1 MFRINECSIR
11 SIVLNKWNNVHLN
24 FVFDAELRTMQVLG
38 TTGSLLQR
46 DIKTDGV
53 YANWTC
59 WSGGGGYVNII
70 SPR

>member
-1 MFRINECSIR
+1 
-11 SIVLNKWNNVHLN
+11 
-24 FVFDAELRTMQVLG
+24 VFDAELRTMHVLG

-59 WSGGGGYVNII
+59 WSGGYVNII
-70 SPR
+70 SQR